1 MWNML
6 VYNGKIEYLSDIILC
21 CKCCVWFLRY
31 VQYFH
36 EMRHDI
42 KGCQD
47 QNSAQS
53 KVSTSA
59 SSTDFAE
66 ERVVVGFGPYNMSFF
81 DLFHSPEDEHKR
93 YVKSILQIN
102 ISHPDGQMDKLKN
115 YIQTQQ
121 RLVGRK
127 SKWSVARSIGWWNRT
142 TCSWFT
148 IKFKSVNRRVACAT
162 ATTCYPFGT
171 FKCTRKGNTIFY
183 IHHVLKPCRES
194 EQ

>member
-1 MWNML
+1 ML

-102 ISHPDGQMDKLKN
+102 ISHP
-115 YIQTQQ
+115 
-121 RLVGRK
+121 GR
-127 SKWSVARSIGWWNRT
+127 
-142 TCSWFT
+142 
-148 IKFKSVNRRVACAT
+148 
-162 ATTCYPFGT
+162 
-171 FKCTRKGNTIFY
+171 
-183 IHHVLKPCRES
+183 
-194 EQ
+194 